1 MTNHDGDEPSERV
14 ELVVPLDVRY
24 GSLLRLV
31 AAAVTADAGFSV
43 DEIDDVRLGLSEV
56 FALLADGNEGGRLL
70 TTFHVDGRRL
80 EIRLRPESDTI
91 GIEPDE
97 LALAILRSV
106 VDRFELGGDTIVL
119 ETMMHSHNQV
129 LPGTTIDQ
137 IKKLRTDFPGR
148 GPHTV
153 TGPI

>member
-1 MTNHDGDEPSERV
+1 MTNHDGDEFPGRV
-14 ELVVPLDVRY
+14 ELIVPLDVRY

-56 FALLADGNEGGRLL
+56 FALLAESNKRGSLL
-70 TTFHVDGRRL
+70 ATFHVDGRRL
-80 EIRLRPESDTI
+80 EIRLRPDPDTV

-119 ETMMHSHNQV
+119 EKRATE
-129 LPGTTIDQ
+129 TA
-137 IKKLRTDFPGR
+137 
-148 GPHTV
+148 
-153 TGPI
+153 